1 MEKNQ
6 IRLTENEFRV
16 LIKES
21 VNKILKEYWD
31 DDRFEYDHFSDE
43 GNGGIEEYGSN
54 IAELLDGL
62 NDPDSVHAVGEVVGE
77 RIADAQK
84 LQWFIEGIQ
93 AGMSEEGNY
102 DYYQK
107 NGIERN

>member
-1 MEKNQ
+1 MKNQ
-6 IRLTENEFRV
+6 VRLTEQEFKG
-16 LIKES
+16 LITES
-21 VNKILKEYWD
+21 VQKILKEYWD

-54 IAELLDGL
+54 IADLLDGL
-62 NDPDSVHAVGEVVGE
+62 TDPDSLHAVGEVVGE
-77 RIADAQK
+77 KIADAQK

-93 AGMSEEGNY
+93 AGMSGGSNY
-102 DYYQK
+102 DYYQQ